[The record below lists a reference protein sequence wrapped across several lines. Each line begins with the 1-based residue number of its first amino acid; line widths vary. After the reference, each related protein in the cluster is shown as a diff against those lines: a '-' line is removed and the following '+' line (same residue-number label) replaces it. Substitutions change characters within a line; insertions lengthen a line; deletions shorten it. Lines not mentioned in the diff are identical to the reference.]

1 MLYAFSS
8 WKITSSFWEHLEL
21 QLILHCKA
29 QCWQSFLCWG
39 ITVSLQIDK
48 LEENGYNGV
57 VNDWPLVFRKL
68 HWKKI
73 NVGFLACDLLT
84 WNDFEKTSTFSFI
97 ITNIQNCG
105 DKRLRWHR
113 CSINQHPNQAH
124 KSSPTEYSFVYLY
137 QLCYFSCA
145 EKFLVFSTCV
155 WLIFLKELTA
165 EQKIASGWSIVFP
178 WT

>member
-1 MLYAFSS
+1 MLTIISMLR
-8 WKITSSFWEHLEL
+8 H
-21 QLILHCKA
+21 HC
-29 QCWQSFLCWG
+29 
-39 ITVSLQIDK
+39 SLQIDK
-48 LEENGYNGV
+48 LEENSYNSV

-73 NVGFLACDLLT
+73 NVGFLVYYLLT
-84 WNDFEKTSTFSFI
+84 WNDFEKTSTFSLI
-97 ITNIQNCG
+97 ITNIQSCG
-105 DKRLRWHR
+105 DKRLRRHR
-113 CSINQHPNQAH
+113 CSINQHPHQALMGVGIARTH
-124 KSSPTEYSFVYLY
+124 PQSMKEHIFVYLY

-165 EQKIASGWSIVFP
+165 EQKIASGWCIVFP